1 MWSGPERTRKTEP
14 RWGEASAFCRAIR
27 LPGGRRRGS
36 LPWLPVATVHRAQ
49 RLLPIF

>member
-27 LPGGRRRGS
+27 LPGEAGGAEKGQPFGLAVSRFE
-36 LPWLPVATVHRAQ
+36 Q
-49 RLLPIF
+49 F